1 MVMALPVMF
10 ADIYSGKRVLVTGHT
25 GFKGSWLAFWLTR
38 LGAQVFGLAL
48 PPDTRPSHFQLL
60 DLPIQ
65 SMIADI
71 RDPQALDKAIQ
82 EVQPDIIFHLAA
94 QPLVRRSYREPVE
107 TFATN
112 VMGTIHLF
120 EACRKVD
127 TVQAIV
133 TITSDKCYENK
144 EWVWGYRETDPMGG
158 FDPYSAS
165 KGCAELVTASW
176 RRSYFHPD
184 QYGRTH
190 HTLVATARAG
200 NVIGGGDW
208 GEDRLIP
215 DIARATADHRPVIIR
230 NPAAT
235 RPWQHVLDPLSGY
248 LLLGQKLLEGEKD
261 HADAYN
267 FGPARENSMA
277 VAQVVRQFKT
287 HWDAMA
293 YEFKPDKD
301 QPHEAGLLQ
310 LDCAKANSLLN
321 WHPVWDSGRALEKTA
336 VWYKNYYSK
345 NNILTHQDFEDY
357 IITAHEKKMCWITDP
372 NSQTAETRHQPDSS
386 HNKSTEMMQL
396 QEKSG
401 FVKTVLGDEAE
412 DVWNEKDKTG
422 Q

>member
-1 MVMALPVMF
+1 MENMVMSMPVMF
-10 ADIYSGKRVLVTGHT
+10 ADIYAGKRVLVTGHT

-65 SMIADI
+65 SIITDI
-71 RDPQALDKAIQ
+71 RDPKALDKAIQ
-82 EVQPDIIFHLAA
+82 NAQPDIVFHLAA

-127 TVQAIV
+127 SVRAIV
-133 TITSDKCYENK
+133 NITSDKCYENK

-176 RRSYFHPD
+176 RQSYFHPD

-190 HTLVATARAG
+190 HTLVASARAG

-215 DIARATADHRPVIIR
+215 DMVRATADNRPVIIR
-230 NPAAT
+230 SPGAT

-248 LLLGQKLLEGEKD
+248 LLLGQKLLQGQKD
-261 HADAYN
+261 HAAAYN
-267 FGPARENSMA
+267 FGPAQDSSMT
-277 VAQVVRQFKT
+277 VGQVVQQFKT
-287 HWDAMA
+287 HWDAM
-293 YEFKPDKD
+293 EFEFRPDKD
-301 QPHEAGLLQ
+301 QPHEAGLLR
-310 LDCAKANSLLN
+310 LDCSKANILLN
-321 WHPVWDSGRALEKTA
+321 WQPVWNSGLALEKTA
-336 VWYKNYYSK
+336 VWYKNYYSTNHIHTLK
-345 NNILTHQDFEDY
+345 DFEDY
-357 IITAHEKKMCWITDP
+357 ISKAYEKKMCWIT
-372 NSQTAETRHQPDSS
+372 NNIS
-386 HNKSTEMMQL
+386 
-396 QEKSG
+396 
-401 FVKTVLGDEAE
+401 
-412 DVWNEKDKTG
+412 
-422 Q
+422 